1 MRPQQTRE
9 KHADQQE
16 KNNNMKLKFLLKD
29 EVFVDFFNTFLSLP
43 VFGQTPLYMLKEN
56 KWLMWP
62 NVPFAQVDT
71 GAFLKWLD
79 THRMVYFKQTELYH
93 SFILC
98 TEILDFVSCKST
110 EDLKWTL
117 ADQWLLRKCLGS
129 VRGIQ
134 RFRSF
139 LKGTAEEELLLFC
152 VRVSMM
158 LSMKEEK
165 NEDAFQTLNRQALQK
180 AIRLSH
186 LSEGSVILSV
196 CHIHAED
203 MTDLLTK
210 EHPLSAQKRVLAEM
224 RKKALCRLQS
234 YWLPQFLNCCK
245 SWLWRVPECQPIV
258 EKYTYFSSPP
268 APSPSSREREPC
280 KMNPTLSPA
289 KSYCSKRSKR
299 LLWSSNK
306 PNTVR
311 SQSNSICLWLPPAG
325 QEDLKCSN
333 IAHPPQSNAE
343 TSVQATVHHTCAQT
357 PACQIPCRVNV
368 HPPPS
373 DVHCYL
379 QPALSA
385 EALAAGP
392 FRSYLR
398 AQDLVEKQEMLDLLE
413 DLDFFLLLVLKAQGE
428 DPVCAQRQTAAQRI
442 IEKYLKGK
450 MPCCERLDSNTCHH
464 LRSLLPSSAAV
475 PWIYRAKYEICKELQ
490 DVFESFLDAEDEALV
505 SHLYSRSEKIE
516 EELLFC
522 GFETETE
529 AHFTQTEALVL
540 CGGCCS
546 RLDPDAL
553 SQDSWALVA
562 LQDLQRGGSL
572 LHKYNTDASE
582 EPSITTGS
590 DITTPLAQD
599 VPELKAKCFNNLRMK
614 TLKKD
619 SIILEKPST
628 KPRSFEEVL
637 TSSQYIGHFRQFLQ
651 EHNADGALL
660 FIQEAESL
668 RTVEPKRQKAKIRAI
683 VDKFFRR
690 QDSEEY
696 LQCSADIISSVPQMD
711 TVPLEVIFTI
721 QHLVAKSLEATW
733 FKQYQEAFY
742 SCSPVT
748 SESNLRGPLLL
759 YKLKTNAWTAFSSFI
774 RSVTKFLSALEDR
787 DFRSEFEDYLIHD
800 YKHFSQPCAVRS
812 KALQSSDICSD
823 GEKFKP
829 KMRSIINK
837 TVIADFLV
845 NDLSFY
851 MECERFRH
859 LADAGDIMASEGM
872 YSENDYAMLH
882 QKAELIISIFL
893 HSNLSQKLMINTS
906 EAQKDGIL
914 QRFASGKVD
923 RTLFYP
929 AMMDVFPVLIFCWK
943 KFCCLKVMKHLY
955 PAEALRSQKASSRLK
970 EQLPFN
976 LLREIKTVR
985 SSEVKDAI
993 LRFSTQHGLILLLPQ
1008 TPHDHTAASQQ
1019 PSAR

>member
-110 EDLKWTL
+110 
-117 ADQWLLRKCLGS
+117 
-129 VRGIQ
+129 
-134 RFRSF
+134 
-139 LKGTAEEELLLFC
+139 EEELLLFC

-955 PAEALRSQKASSRLK
+955 PAEALRNQKASSRLK